1 MTQINATGS
10 SDNSMQNTSN
20 CICMELVTQFW
31 SLEGDAGLQRKLF
44 SDFAEN
50 NLDAFSCFAEILD
63 QSTAKVLRALAMQGL
78 GQIPVSNRPNYQGE
92 DLKNFFKV
100 IFAELQSSSDLLK
113 WSASKVVSDIIPPFI
128 LESRQL
134 WDGVEPLDRI
144 ELSRS
149 IRQMQSN
156 YINKI
161 SYFDIYKRGKRGDEP
176 DYEKYLEYWV
186 YCDTSKLFL
195 EDSNSDNYRIIVEHV
210 LAKLQG
216 YGVILALG
224 CQGQYTTNETVQD
237 AALRQARILYR
248 TEDNQKILYDHLAWY
263 IENPA
268 HSDTFRIH
276 AAETFNLTETWK
288 PEIEK
293 FKTLSNLLFGG
304 QVLRVAGIEIL
315 LPQQESLK
323 QNLNDAATLSSIFI
337 CLRDFKF
344 DDSTNLEKVSLAE
357 INQLVKVAK
366 NNLSLIEESV
376 AIGKQAATD
385 LSKQLSCE
393 DTNAKQYIQGL
404 QYQHTSQIQDW
415 LRRLNNASQELQRQ
429 QRVIVTNQ
437 AALDKTYKEVKNA
450 NTTTYNAITSIQD
463 EKARYSKDYQ
473 TLEKSRQLISRLQTL
488 RKNVEN
494 KLDDNSDLTNL
505 IKRIQVAAILAVS
518 IIILTV
524 LSRPVKLW
532 LLDHPVSPPGSSK

>member
-1 MTQINATGS
+1 MTQINITDS

-100 IFAELQSSSDLLK
+100 IFAELRSSSDLLK

-134 WDGVEPLDRI
+134 WDQAEPLDRT

-149 IRQMQSN
+149 IRKMQSN
-156 YINKI
+156 YVNKI
-161 SYFDIYKRGKRGDEP
+161 SYFNIDKRGRRGDEP
-176 DYEKYLEYWV
+176 DYEQYLEYWV
-186 YCDTSKLFL
+186 YCDTSILFL

-210 LAKLQG
+210 LAKLQS

-237 AALRQARILYR
+237 VALRQSRILYR
-248 TEDNQKILYDHLAWY
+248 TEENQKILYDHLAWY
-263 IENPA
+263 IENPS
-268 HSDTFRIH
+268 HSDSFRIH

-288 PEIEK
+288 PETEK

-304 QVLRVAGIEIL
+304 QVLRTVGIEIL

-323 QNLNDAATLSSIFI
+323 QNLNDAATLLSVFVY
-337 CLRDFKF
+337 LRDFEF
-344 DDSTNLEKVSLAE
+344 DDSINLEKVSLVE
-357 INQLVKVAK
+357 ISQLIVIVN
-366 NNLSLIEESV
+366 NNLSSINKNIV
-376 AIGKQAATD
+376 AGKRSAAD
-385 LSKQLSCE
+385 LSQQLSCD
-393 DTNAKQYIQGL
+393 DTSAEQYIQGL
-404 QYQHTSQIQDW
+404 QYQHTNQIQDW
-415 LRRLNNASQELQRQ
+415 LRQLNNASQELQRQ
-429 QRVIVTNQ
+429 QRVIATNQ
-437 AALDKTYKEVKNA
+437 STLDKIYKEVKNA
-450 NTTTYNAITSIQD
+450 NTIIYNAITSIQD
-463 EKARYSKDYQ
+463 EKARHSKDYQ

-494 KLDDNSDLTNL
+494 KLDDNSDLTSL

-518 IIILTV
+518 IILTI

>member
-1 MTQINATGS
+1 MTQINMTGS
-10 SDNSMQNTSN
+10 SDNSMQSTSN

-100 IFAELQSSSDLLK
+100 IFAELRSSSDLLK
-113 WSASKVVSDIIPPFI
+113 WSAAKVVSDIVPPFI

-134 WDGVEPLDRI
+134 WEQAEPLDRT

-161 SYFDIYKRGKRGDEP
+161 SYFDIYKRGKRGDDP

-186 YCDTSKLFL
+186 YCDTSTLFL
-195 EDSNSDNYRIIVEHV
+195 ENLSSDNYRIIVEHV
-210 LAKLQG
+210 LAKLQS

-224 CQGQYTTNETVQD
+224 CQGQYATNETVQD
-237 AALRQARILYR
+237 AALRQARLLYR
-248 TEDNQKILYDHLAWY
+248 TEDNQKIIYDHLAWY
-263 IENPA
+263 IENSA
-268 HSDTFRIH
+268 HSDGFRIH

-323 QNLNDAATLSSIFI
+323 QNLNDAATLLSIFI

-357 INQLVKVAK
+357 INQLVKVDK

-463 EKARYSKDYQ
+463 EKARHSKDYQ